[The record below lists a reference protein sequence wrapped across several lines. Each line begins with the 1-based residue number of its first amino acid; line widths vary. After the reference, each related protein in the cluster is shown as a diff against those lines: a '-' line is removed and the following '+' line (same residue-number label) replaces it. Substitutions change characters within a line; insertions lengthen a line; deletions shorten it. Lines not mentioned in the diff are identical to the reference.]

1 VTRNG
6 KEASVERCCSDR
18 LVTTSDKE
26 YAMKYD
32 LPSEVM
38 VEEDGPVRIVTLNRP
53 ESFNSVNEGLHR
65 GIATVWRQIGA
76 DPEARA
82 AVLTGAG
89 PAFCAGGDMTW
100 FGAVQDDAELRAAVI
115 KQAKEVVH
123 ELVRFPLPLVG
134 AVNGAAVGLGCSLA
148 VLCDIVLMA
157 DNAFLADPHVA
168 VGLVAGDGGVVTWP
182 LFMSLLKAKEYLFTG
197 DKINAETAER
207 LGLANR
213 VVPAADLRDEALT
226 LAHRL
231 AGLPAK
237 ALQDTKRALNLHLQQ
252 AVTLVLDFALA
263 AESECFTLPEHRERV
278 EAFLARTGNNP

>member
-1 VTRNG
+1 
-6 KEASVERCCSDR
+6 
-18 LVTTSDKE
+18 
-26 YAMKYD
+26 MKYD
-32 LPSEVM
+32 LPPEVT
-38 VEEDGPVRIVTLNRP
+38 VEEDGPVRIVILNRP
-53 ESFNSVNEGLHR
+53 DQFNAVNEGLHH
-65 GIATVWRQIGA
+65 GVASVWRQIAA
-76 DPEARA
+76 DPDARA

-100 FGAVQDDAELRAAVI
+100 FDAVREDADLRRAVI
-115 KQAKEVVH
+115 RQAGEVVH

-157 DNAFLADPHVA
+157 DNAFLADPHVG
-168 VGLVAGDGGVVTWP
+168 VGLVCGDGGAVTWP

-197 DKINAETAER
+197 EKIPAPVAER

-213 VVPAADLRDEALT
+213 VVPAADLRDEALL
-226 LAHRL
+226 LAHKL

-278 EAFLARTGNNP
+278 EAFLAKSGKAR

>member
-1 VTRNG
+1 
-6 KEASVERCCSDR
+6 
-18 LVTTSDKE
+18 
-26 YAMKYD
+26 MKYD
-32 LPSEVM
+32 LPPEVM
-38 VEEDGPVRIVTLNRP
+38 IEEDGPVRIVTLNRP
-53 ESFNSVNEGLHR
+53 EAFNAVNEGLHT
-65 GIATVWRQIGA
+65 GIASVWRQIAA
-76 DPEARA
+76 DPDARA

-100 FGAVQDDAELRAAVI
+100 FGAVREDPVLRASVI
-115 KQAKEVVH
+115 RQAGQVVH

-157 DNAFLADPHVA
+157 DDGYLADPHVG
-168 VGLVAGDGGVVTWP
+168 VGLVCGDGGAVTWP

-197 DKINAETAER
+197 DRIPAVTAER

-213 VVPAADLRDEALT
+213 VVPAAELRDEALA

-231 AGLPAK
+231 AKQPAK
-237 ALQDTKRALNLHLQQ
+237 AIQDTKRAINLHLQQ

-263 AESECFTLPEHRERV
+263 AESECFVLPEHKERV
-278 EAFLARTGNNP
+278 DAFLARAGTRS